1 MRKLICIAA
10 ALAAGWLVAA
20 QEDEFRARL
29 SETSAPNV
37 SSERVD
43 LTILQ
48 STDIHGSPAVAR
60 FLPWITAERQ
70 KEPELLLVDCG
81 DLCNGTFETYCDG
94 GASMVSCLNA
104 AKYDVWVPGNH
115 EFRIGNANFRKDLS
129 LFTNGS
135 VLAANLVFDD
145 PVRKPSVP
153 VLPWKMFER
162 KGLKIAVIGMAS
174 HRYDDWFDAALYKGL
189 RLLSPVDTFRELL
202 PQVRA
207 AKPDV
212 IVVAA
217 HSDLLAVAE
226 TKTGNDEWIP
236 SKNVYVKYPDIAL
249 LLAGHS
255 HRKVPATEYAPGQWI
270 VQPADNGGSMAKV
283 VVTFDTMARK
293 VVTVK
298 SEFAES
304 KTLEALPEAEMPK
317 PWREN
322 NARAAKLAK
331 TPVVRIPKEG
341 LPATFV
347 AEAIRKAAGADA
359 AITSSAYRIKPNTD
373 EVTAK
378 FFYQAAKPQG
388 ITVLTLTPA
397 ELKTVLDEQG
407 KLDGR
412 FSGLDLA
419 NLPDR
424 PVKVAFEAY
433 DIAGCDGERM
443 KLRAIARSG
452 VPRQDLDLNTREVIR
467 SALTVAAP
475 LAGCGCDDFS
485 L

>member
-1 MRKLICIAA
+1 MKTSAEVLVGDILLFVLC
-10 ALAAGWLVAA
+10 VAA
-20 QEDEFRARL
+20 PVCF
-29 SETSAPNV
+29 SET
-37 SSERVD
+37 VD

-48 STDIHGSPAVAR
+48 STDIHGSPAVAK
-60 FLPWITAERQ
+60 FLPWIAAERQ

-129 LFTNGS
+129 LFTGGS

-162 KGLKIAVIGMAS
+162 KGLKVAVIGMAS

-189 RLLSPVDTFRELL
+189 RLMSPTDTFRELL

-217 HSDLLAVAE
+217 HSDLEAVAE

-236 SKNVYVKYPDIAL
+236 SKDVYVKYPDLAL

-283 VVTFDTMARK
+283 VITFDTKAHK
-293 VVTVK
+293 VVAVK
-298 SEFAES
+298 SEFVES
-304 KTLEALPEAEMPK
+304 KALKALPAAEMPK
-317 PWREN
+317 SWCEN

-331 TPVVRIPKEG
+331 TPAVRIPKGG

-359 AITSSAYRIKPNTD
+359 AITSSAYRLKPKAG
-373 EVTAK
+373 EVTEK
-378 FFYQAAKPQG
+378 FFYQVAKPQG
-388 ITVLTLTPA
+388 ITVLTLTPT

-412 FSGLDLA
+412 LSGLDLS
-419 NLPDR
+419 NLPDK
-424 PVKVAFEAY
+424 PVKVAFESY

-467 SALTVAAP
+467 SAL
-475 LAGCGCDDFS
+475 LADYPAR
-485 L
+485 